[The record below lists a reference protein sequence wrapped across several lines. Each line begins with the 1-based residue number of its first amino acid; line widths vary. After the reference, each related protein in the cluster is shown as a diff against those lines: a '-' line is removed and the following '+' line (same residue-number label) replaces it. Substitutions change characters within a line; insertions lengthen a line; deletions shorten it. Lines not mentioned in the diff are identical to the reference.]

1 MKQEMKPAASEKRI
15 MGFAPNVF
23 FLGIVSFLTD
33 ISSEIIF
40 TLVPL
45 FLANVLGATTTV
57 IGFVG
62 GLSDS
67 TEAIFKILSG
77 YLSDKIN
84 RCKSLALFGYGFSA
98 LSKPFMLLANSWGVV
113 TGVRFADRVGK
124 GVRSSPRDALIAN
137 SVEVYER
144 GRSFGLHKAMDSLGA
159 TLGLGIA
166 AVVIYFAQSG
176 SLTLKPE
183 TYTTLVWWGII
194 PAFLAVLVLAV
205 FVKEKRRP
213 QNTAQADMKP
223 HFNFRTLF
231 SGMDSRFKL
240 FLLVMFLFTL
250 GNSSDYFV
258 ILRAQDMGVSV
269 LAISLMLVVFN
280 LTYTLISLPAGLL
293 SDRIGRRRVIA
304 MGWLFYA
311 LVYLGFAVT
320 QSQIGI
326 WILFGCY
333 GLYYGIVEGVAK
345 AFVADMIPPDKRG
358 TAYGLYQGVVGLT
371 LLPASLIAGILWD
384 SIGSAAPFYFGAAL
398 ALLAIIGLLVF
409 IKEPPKKKPAGAA

>member
-1 MKQEMKPAASEKRI
+1 
-15 MGFAPNVF
+15 
-23 FLGIVSFLTD
+23 
-33 ISSEIIF
+33 
-40 TLVPL
+40 
-45 FLANVLGATTTV
+45 
-57 IGFVG
+57 
-62 GLSDS
+62 
-67 TEAIFKILSG
+67 
-77 YLSDKIN
+77 
-84 RCKSLALFGYGFSA
+84 
-98 LSKPFMLLANSWGVV
+98 MLLANSWGIV

-137 SVEVYER
+137 SVEPHER

-166 AVVIYFAQSG
+166 AAVIYFTQSG
-176 SLTLKPE
+176 SLTLELE
-183 TYTTLVWWGII
+183 TYKTLVWWGII

-205 FVKEKRRP
+205 FVKEKHRP
-213 QNTAQADMKP
+213 QTTSLKGEKVR
-223 HFNFRTLF
+223 FNFRKLF
-231 SGMDSRFKL
+231 LGMDSRFKL

-280 LTYTLISLPAGLL
+280 ITYTLVSLPAGML
-293 SDRIGRRRVIA
+293 SDKMGRRKVIA
-304 MGWLFYA
+304 IGWLFYA

-320 QSQIGI
+320 QIQIGI

-345 AFVADMIPPDKRG
+345 AFVADMIPSDKRG

-384 SIGSAAPFYFGAAL
+384 RVGSAAPFYFGAVL
-398 ALLAIIGLLVF
+398 ALLAVIGLLVF
-409 IKEPPKKKPAGAA
+409 IKEPPKKTPTVS